1 MEDKIL
7 KLLTAGDMDDLVLGC
22 HLVKSQDYISP
33 NRLLI
38 SWMEKVIA
46 EKWDMI
52 VSRIPLAYTDELQV
66 GFHDCG
72 LLMYI
77 NKNNYQPFWYSGSVF
92 IERYDMDGLLI
103 SCLHL
108 NVVNFTED
116 KVTYLPTFQD
126 CYFFNYEKLGFDK
139 ERYGIAECNMMSPVR
154 SFLTQWIDD

>member
-7 KLLTAGDMDDLVLGC
+7 NLLTAGDMDNLVLGSQF
-22 HLVKSQDYISP
+22 VMSQDYISP

-52 VSRIPLAYTDELQV
+52 VSRLPLAFIKEELQV

-77 NKNNYQPFWYSGSVF
+77 NTNNYQPFWYSGPVY
-92 IERYDMDGLLI
+92 IERYDMDGLLM

-108 NVVNFTED
+108 NVVNFTKD
-116 KVTYLPTFQD
+116 KVTYLPTFD
-126 CYFFNYEKLGFDK
+126 DSYFFDYEKLGFDK
-139 ERYGIAECNMMSPVR
+139 ERYGIAMCDMMSPVR
-154 SFLTQWIDD
+154 SFLTQWS